1 MSNLHAD
8 QGTEDIAQALR
19 EASDRLETIDQENHD
34 LKTRFENAE
43 WSGLDQINDAG
54 TAIDETREKLIKL
67 ADDIGV
73 GGQIVREAR
82 QRAQMVGSYESVA
95 G

>member
-1 MSNLHAD
+1 MSNLNAD
-8 QGTEDIAQALR
+8 QSTEVVAHGIRTAA
-19 EASDRLETIDQENHD
+19 DRLEKIDESNQD
-34 LKTRFENAE
+34 LKARFEAE
-43 WSGLDQINDAG
+43 GWSGLDQINEAS
-54 TAIDETREKLIKL
+54 TAIDRTREKLVKL